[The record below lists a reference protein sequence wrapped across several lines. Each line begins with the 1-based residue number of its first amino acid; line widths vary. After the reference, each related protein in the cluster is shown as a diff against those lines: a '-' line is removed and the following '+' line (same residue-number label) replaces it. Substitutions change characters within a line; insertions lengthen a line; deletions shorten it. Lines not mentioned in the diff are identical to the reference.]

1 MEKTEKDYLA
11 LQESDEKFRLAFN
24 KANIGMC
31 LVDLQGNLFQVNE
44 KMSEIFGY
52 SQDELK
58 GMNVS
63 DLAIAEDKQI
73 SSKFIHGAL
82 VAHENSA
89 RLEKT
94 LSSSTRA
101 YHLWRSHVIFGT
113 RYRGKSF
120 IFYFPSAGYL

>member
-1 MEKTEKDYLA
+1 MEQMEKDYLA
-11 LQESDEKFRLAFN
+11 LQESDEKFRLAFD

-58 GMNVS
+58 GINVS

-73 SSKFIHGAL
+73 SS
-82 VAHENSA
+82 
-89 RLEKT
+89 
-94 LSSSTRA
+94 
-101 YHLWRSHVIFGT
+101 
-113 RYRGKSF
+113 
-120 IFYFPSAGYL
+120 